1 MTTDM
6 LPETAWG
13 YTEIEDWM
21 EIGQETCQRIN
32 RLTMRD
38 DAVSSAKLAHAVAK
52 VWEKHPAIYQAVLAR
67 RAAHV
72 ARAAAQTM
80 ADGVRRALALAD

>member
-52 VWEKHPAIYQAVLAR
+52 VWEKHPAIYQAVIAR
-67 RAAHV
+67 RAADV
-72 ARAAAQTM
+72 ARSAAEPMGA
-80 ADGVRRALALAD
+80 GVRRALALAD